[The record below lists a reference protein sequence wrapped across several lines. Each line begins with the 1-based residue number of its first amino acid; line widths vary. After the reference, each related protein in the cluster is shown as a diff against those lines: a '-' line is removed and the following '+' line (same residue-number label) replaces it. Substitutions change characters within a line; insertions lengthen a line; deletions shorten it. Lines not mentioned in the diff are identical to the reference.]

1 MNNIIQ
7 NNNVESFSMNN
18 SHIIEEEFNYIR
30 ENLSNG
36 RIKNLDEI
44 GELYDENIDKKY
56 DCF

>member
-30 ENLSNG
+30 ENLNNG
-36 RIKNLDEI
+36 TIKNLDEI
-44 GELYDENIDKKY
+44 GELYDENIDRKY